1 MRISNLQFAKGSI
14 IYARFPQEMDY
25 LNGRPLIVVSDHI
38 PVYDC
43 VWVVKC
49 GTRGKA
55 GINISLFNYATKDY
69 IGGQQVTTIYPY
81 NIYTV
86 KVSQIISTIG
96 ILDRRVMKKVDE
108 AIDFFTGRSD
118 VVPEFLSAFATELT
132 DVTYQPALQPYTQIN
147 EGIGPEY
154 EYKHNSSIYPVQ
166 TINGDNAWNVPA
178 SEIPE
183 IEQPSEGGVRIPKV
197 RTDTV
202 KSVPKKEKR
211 SSSNITEDKIAEFLT
226 LQCKLGLDQK
236 TSARVLTDAYNNW
249 SKTPVSIISFSRVLN
264 GYLTRIN
271 SLAKRDK
278 VNGQSYY
285 IGIGLCEPVEES
297 PDKHEPLPPVN
308 FELFSIRDTDTVRNW
323 ACVNRFRI
331 AETVTED
338 NILNILGADS
348 SIPILSRQ
356 ASIGAI
362 QNKFGVSNEEAI
374 ALQDQ
379 VQKASMNIG
388 NKIISKIMKHNLDP
402 DNLNEYEKVAV
413 VIACKI
419 YGFGNS
425 PKVRVKLN
433 KLIQNTLKAYRIDF
447 QEKAIW
453 GNVITY

>member
-108 AIDFFTGRSD
+108 AIDFFMGRSD
-118 VVPEFLSAFATELT
+118 EVPEFLRAFESEMT
-132 DVTYQPALQPYTQIN
+132 DVTYQPALQPYTRIN
-147 EGIGPEY
+147 EGVGPEY
-154 EYKHNSSIYPVQ
+154 EYAHNSTIYPVQ
-166 TINGDNAWNVPA
+166 NHAGDNTWNIP

-183 IEQPSEGGVRIPKV
+183 DRPPESTDGGIRTPKV
-197 RTDTV
+197 KPDSS

-211 SSSNITEDKIAEFLT
+211 TAPSITEDKVAEFLT
-226 LQCKLGLDQK
+226 LQCKLGMEYQ
-236 TSARVLTDAYNNW
+236 TSARTLTEAYSAW
-249 SKTPVSIISFSRVLN
+249 SKTPVTIIGFSRVLN
-264 GYLTRIN
+264 SYLTRIN
-271 SLAKRDK
+271 SLAKRDRA
-278 VNGQSYY
+278 NGQSVYV
-285 IGIGLCEPVEES
+285 GIGLCEPTEETNK
-297 PDKHEPLPPVN
+297 PDPLPPVN
-308 FELFSIRDTDTVRNW
+308 FELFSIRDTDTIRTW
-323 ACVNRFRI
+323 ACANRIRI
-331 AETVTED
+331 PETITED
-338 NILNILGADS
+338 NILNVIGSDS
-348 SIPILSRQ
+348 AVHILSRQ

-362 QNKFGVSNEEAI
+362 QNKYGLSNDDAI

-379 VQKASMNIG
+379 IQKASMNVGNRLIG
-388 NKIISKIMKHNLDP
+388 KIMKQNLDP
-402 DNLNEYEKVAV
+402 ENLNTYEKVAV

-425 PKVRVKLN
+425 PKVRVRLN
-433 KLIQNTLKAYRIDF
+433 KLIQNTLKAYHIDF